1 MIFDTGSSWVWVQH
15 DLCKTCANEAHFNS
29 MMSTTFEQLTPN
41 FSSLFYGK
49 GMVIGYDTTDQLC
62 LTQNSTVGNGCMENY
77 HFKSI
82 VYQEDLDGLATA
94 GIIGLAPSSQGTDS
108 QLWVPSLYKA
118 GAIKQNVFSMFID
131 QGKTSKIQVGG
142 YDEKKYAIED
152 LKWYKLISDEFWQFN
167 FDHVSIG
174 DFKIQPTVQIMM
186 ADTGTSLN
194 MLPDADY
201 YKIVNDFLKPKFQNC
216 EVMSTSLVGCDC
228 TAEEHKTVPA
238 IKFHI
243 NGDEFEI
250 PRDSWFERVEG
261 NGKCVVK
268 FMHGPGKTYWILG
281 LNFFN
286 SYYTVFDYE
295 NQQIGFAK
303 SIMYG
308 HSVPLGFI
316 QESASKG
323 LANLKQF
330 MNSVG
335 KLDFEE
341 VSPESKLLLGSATI
355 AWALFYA
362 YFMLIKKSKKDQLN
376 TSVDSEETQSES
388 SYRQR
393 LAAQL

>member
-1 MIFDTGSSWVWVQH
+1 M
-15 DLCKTCANEAHFNS
+15 A
-29 MMSTTFEQLTPN
+29 STTFEQLTPN

-49 GMVIGYDTTDQLC
+49 GMVLGYDTTDQLC
-62 LTQNSTVGNGCMENY
+62 LTRNSTIGNGCMEDY

-131 QGKTSKIQVGG
+131 QSSTSKIQVGG
-142 YDEKKYAIED
+142 YDTKKYAIED

-167 FDHVSIG
+167 FDNVSIG
-174 DFKIQPTVQIMM
+174 DFKIQPSVKIMM

-201 YKIVNDFLKPKFQNC
+201 YKIVDDYLKPKFKNC
-216 EVMSTSLVGCDC
+216 HVMSSSLIGCDC
-228 TAEEHKTVPA
+228 TAEEHKSVQD
-238 IKFHI
+238 IHFHI
-243 NGDEFEI
+243 NGDDYLI
-250 PRDSWFERVEG
+250 PRESWFERVDSSG
-261 NGKCVVK
+261 TCVVK
-268 FMHGPGKTYWILG
+268 FMHGPGKEYWILG

-303 SIMYG
+303 SKMYG
-308 HSVPLGFI
+308 HPVPLAFI
-316 QESASKG
+316 QESAAQG

-330 MNSVG
+330 MSSIG
-335 KLDFEE
+335 GIEFEE
-341 VSPESKLLLGSATI
+341 VSPQNKALIGAGTV
-355 AWALFYA
+355 AWALFGA
-362 YFMLIKKSKKDQLN
+362 YYLMITKSQKEQKSRVLREEEPEILDKSPIPAYENLRSQL
-376 TSVDSEETQSES
+376 
-388 SYRQR
+388 
-393 LAAQL
+393 